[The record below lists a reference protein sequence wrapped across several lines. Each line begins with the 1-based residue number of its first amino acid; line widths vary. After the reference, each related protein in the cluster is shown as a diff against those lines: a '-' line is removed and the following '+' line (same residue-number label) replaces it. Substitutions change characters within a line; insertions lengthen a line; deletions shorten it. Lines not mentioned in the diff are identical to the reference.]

1 MQKTKSYWL
10 ESTPATNYSSLDK
23 DISVDVAV
31 IGGGLAGISAAW
43 LLKQEGL
50 RVIVL
55 EADRICQGTTGH
67 STAKITSQHDLIY
80 ATLAKEFGR
89 EKAQQYADANE
100 TAIKTMADI
109 VQHQKIDCDF
119 QRKPA
124 YVYTEQD
131 KYVEEIQK
139 EAEIAAKL
147 GIAAEYAQDPGL
159 PFAVKA
165 ALRFDGQAQ
174 FHPRKY
180 VLALAQAIPGEGCE
194 IYENT
199 KVTGIEEGKINTV
212 STDAGKKVRADK
224 VVLATHFP
232 IHDALGFYFAKMYS
246 ERSYILGVRTE
257 GKLPEGMFISAESPG
272 RSLRTQAA
280 EEGELLL
287 VGGEHHKTGA
297 GKEEPHY
304 EKLTEFARSNFAVTD
319 ISYRWSAQD
328 YTTVDKIPY
337 IGHIRKG
344 KDNIFVATGFRKWG
358 ISTSTAAALIIR
370 DLILWGSSPW
380 QDVFSPQRGLS
391 LKSAGKLIS
400 INADVAKELVAGK
413 LAGADQGRVQPGE
426 AKVVAGK
433 GTKVGV
439 YRDDKGEL
447 HHVDITCTHF
457 GCELKWNSAERTWD
471 CPCHG
476 SRFSLTGSV
485 VDGPA
490 LKPLRTYPGEEGG
503 DVDPDI
509 I

>member
-1 MQKTKSYWL
+1 MEKTKSYWL
-10 ESTPATNYSSLDK
+10 ESTPATNYPALDK

-31 IGGGLAGISAAW
+31 IGGGLAGISAAY

-50 RVIVL
+50 RVAVL

-80 ATLAKEFGR
+80 AWLDKEFGR
-89 EKAQQYADANE
+89 ERAQQYADANE
-100 TAIKTMADI
+100 TAVKTMADI
-109 VQHQKIDCDF
+109 AKSQKIDCDF
-119 QRKPA
+119 QWQPA

-139 EAEIAAKL
+139 EAEIAAAL
-147 GIAAEYAQDPGL
+147 GIAAEYVQDPGL

-199 KVTGIEEGKINTV
+199 KVVGIEEGKINTI
-212 STDAGKKVRADK
+212 STDTDKKIRADK

-232 IHDALGFYFAKMYS
+232 IHDALGFYFARMYS
-246 ERSYILGVRTE
+246 ERSYILGVRAE
-257 GKLPEGMFISAESPG
+257 GKLPEGMFITAESPG

-297 GKEEPHY
+297 GEEEPHY
-304 EKLTEFARSNFAVTD
+304 QKLTEFVRSNFAVSD
-319 ISYRWSAQD
+319 IPYRWSAQD

-344 KDNIFVATGFRKWG
+344 KENIYVATGFRKWG

-370 DLILWGSSPW
+370 DLILWGNSPW
-380 QDVFSPQRGLS
+380 QDVFNPQRGFS

-413 LAGADQGRVQPGE
+413 LAGSDQGQVQPGE
-426 AKVVAGK
+426 AKVVSGE
-433 GTKVGV
+433 GTKIGV
-439 YRDDKGEL
+439 YRDTEGKL
-447 HHVDITCTHF
+447 HKVDITCTHF

-476 SRFSLTGSV
+476 SRFSPDGSV

-490 LKPLRTYPGEEGG
+490 LKPLSVPGGEESG
-503 DVDPDI
+503 VDPDI